1 MIKERLGKLQASLR
15 RRKLDAV
22 LITEPGNRRYL
33 SGYTATDHGIQESS
47 GVLLIPAAG
56 TPYLLTDSRFVLQA
70 AEQAREFTVELYT
83 KGLLPLLKQLLTGH
97 GLRRLGFESHYSLH
111 STVAK
116 MEKMAASADVE
127 LVATTDLVERMRV
140 IKSADEIALL
150 KKSVLLNER
159 VFQLVYSTIEPGMTE
174 IEIALALELT
184 MRELGAEGASFE
196 TIVAFGTNAA
206 KPHAVPTDQVLKSGD
221 IVLVDMGLVLQG
233 YCSDMTRTFVAGKP
247 GKTYLER
254 LRVVRKAQLAGI
266 AAIRAG
272 AVCREVDQA
281 ARTVIANAGYGDFFG
296 HGLGHGVG
304 LAVHEEPRLG
314 PRSRKKLR
322 AGMIVTIEPGIYLPE
337 WGGIRL
343 ENMAVVREN
352 GCEVLNED
360 MTGLDL

>member
-1 MIKERLGKLQASLR
+1 MVSQRIGRLQASLR

-22 LITEPGNRRYL
+22 LISEPYNRRYL
-33 SGYTATDHGIQESS
+33 SGYTAANHGIQESS
-47 GVLLIPAAG
+47 GLLLIPAKG
-56 TPYLLTDSRFVLQA
+56 TPYLLTDSRFTLQA
-70 AEQAREFTVELYT
+70 QEEAQGFTVKLYP
-83 KGLLPLLKQLLTGH
+83 KGLYACLKQLLPELAIG
-97 GLRRLGFESHYSLH
+97 RMGFESHYFLH
-111 STVAK
+111 SAAAG
-116 MEKMAASADVE
+116 MEKTATGIGVE
-127 LVATTDLVERMRV
+127 LVPLTGLVEQMRV
-140 IKSADEIALL
+140 VKTDQEIRLL

-159 VFQLVYSTIEPGMTE
+159 VFQLVYNTIDPGMTE

-184 MRELGAEGASFE
+184 MRELGAEGPSFD

-206 KPHAVPTDQVLKSGD
+206 KPHAVPTDRVLKSGD
-221 IVLVDMGLVLQG
+221 IVLIDMGLVLQG

-247 GKTYLER
+247 DKTYLER

-266 AAIRAG
+266 NAIHAG
-272 AVCREVDQA
+272 AICRDVDRAAREVI
-281 ARTVIANAGYGDFFG
+281 TNAGYGDFFG

-322 AGMIVTIEPGIYLPE
+322 TGMIVTIEPGIYLPE

-343 ENMAVVREN
+343 ENMAVVRED

-360 MTGLDL
+360 LTGLDT